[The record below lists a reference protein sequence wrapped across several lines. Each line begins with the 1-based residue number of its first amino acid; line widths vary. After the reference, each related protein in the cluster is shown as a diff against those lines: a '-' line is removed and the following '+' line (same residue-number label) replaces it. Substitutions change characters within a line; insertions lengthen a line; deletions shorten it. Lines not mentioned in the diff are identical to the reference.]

1 MCLIKRRCNM
11 KEKVCVISQHDKNL
25 MYTAV
30 HFTDSQGWAVY
41 EFQDYL
47 LLHSKINSQ
56 I

>member
-30 HFTDSQGWAVY
+30 HFTDSQGSGLFTSFKSIYCCIA
-41 EFQDYL
+41 
-47 LLHSKINSQ
+47 K
-56 I
+56 